1 MHVNWLWY
9 YVICILLS
17 CSGLWAALGPVT
29 SVNYISCGLK
39 VIIIWDK
46 NSTCQLELY
55 FTMHTL
61 FYLPFYLNYLAKA
74 LLFYSEIP
82 NLTVFSLAGHTNV
95 AKYLAIHGPFA
106 SAFAVNNKV
115 WMLGVSLSGWL
126 LLFLLRIHQQITFA
140 YFFFFFLS
148 FFISLSEQS
157 IAYINICVVAC
168 IYACMTLKATTLTY

>member
-29 SVNYISCGLK
+29 SVNYTSCGLK

-126 LLFLLRIHQQITFA
+126 LLLLLIIHQKILRLLLKTSLICSLF
-140 YFFFFFLS
+140 

-168 IYACMTLKATTLTY
+168 IDACIDP